1 MTAVALQ
8 AEDLHTFYGKS
19 HILHGVGLEVRE
31 GEIVT
36 LLGRNGAG
44 KSTTLRSLMG
54 LTHAR
59 EGAVRIFGH
68 ATTDWAPYRIA
79 ALGAGEVLVLLGRN
93 GAGKSTTLKAV
104 MGLLALQAG
113 EVRLDGRPIAGL
125 ESFEIARLG
134 LGYVPEERRIFP
146 TITVKENLL
155 MGMKRGGP
163 SGGGRWSLE
172 RVYEFF
178 PRLRERERQRA
189 GTLSGGEQQMLTMGR
204 TLMGNPD
211 VLLVDEPTEGL
222 APMVVEQVE
231 RILGEIHRS
240 GTPVLLVEQSMET
253 ALALA
258 QRVYV
263 MSKGRIVFSGTMK
276 DLQASPEV
284 RRQYL
289 EV

>member
-1 MTAVALQ
+1 MLLAV
-8 AEDLHTFYGKS
+8 EGLHAHYGKS
-19 HILHGVGLEVRE
+19 HVLHGVSLGVDA
-31 GEIVT
+31 GEIAC
-36 LLGRNGAG
+36 LLGRNG
-44 KSTTLRSLMG
+44 
-54 LTHAR
+54 
-59 EGAVRIFGH
+59 V
-68 ATTDWAPYRIA
+68 
-79 ALGAGEVLVLLGRN
+79 
-93 GAGKSTTLKAV
+93 GKSTTLKSI
-104 MGLLALQAG
+104 MGLVAPSAG
-113 EVRLDGRPIAGL
+113 SVTFKGRPIAGL
-125 ESFEIARLG
+125 PPYRVARLG

-155 MGMKRGGP
+155 MGIKPGAPPRDGG
-163 SGGGRWSLE
+163 WTLE

-178 PRLRERERQRA
+178 PRLRERGRQRA
-189 GTLSGGEQQMLTMGR
+189 GTLSGGEQQMLTIGR
-204 TLMGNPD
+204 TLMGNPQ

-263 MSKGRIVFSGTMK
+263 MSKGQIVFSGTMA
-276 DLQASPEV
+276 DLQANAEV
-284 RRQYL
+284 RKQYL

>member
-1 MTAVALQ
+1 VLLAV
-8 AEDLHTFYGKS
+8 EGLHAHYGKS
-19 HILHGVGLEVRE
+19 HVLHGVSLGLEA
-31 GEIVT
+31 GEIAC
-36 LLGRNGAG
+36 LLGRNG
-44 KSTTLRSLMG
+44 
-54 LTHAR
+54 
-59 EGAVRIFGH
+59 V
-68 ATTDWAPYRIA
+68 
-79 ALGAGEVLVLLGRN
+79 
-93 GAGKSTTLKAV
+93 GKSTTLKSI
-104 MGLLALQAG
+104 MGLVAPSRG
-113 EVRLDGRPIAGL
+113 TVTFKGTSIAGL
-125 ESFEIARLG
+125 PPYRVARLG

-155 MGMKRGGP
+155 VGMKPGASPRDGG
-163 SGGGRWSLE
+163 WTLE

-204 TLMGNPD
+204 TLMGNPQ

-222 APMVVEQVE
+222 APQVVEQVE

-263 MSKGRIVFSGTMK
+263 MSKGQIVFSGTMK
-276 DLQASPEV
+276 DLQANAEV
-284 RRQYL
+284 RKQYL

>member
-1 MTAVALQ
+1 MLLAV
-8 AEDLHTFYGKS
+8 EGLHAHYGKS
-19 HILHGVGLEVRE
+19 HVLHGVSLGVDA
-31 GEIVT
+31 GEIAC
-36 LLGRNGAG
+36 LLGRNG
-44 KSTTLRSLMG
+44 
-54 LTHAR
+54 
-59 EGAVRIFGH
+59 V
-68 ATTDWAPYRIA
+68 
-79 ALGAGEVLVLLGRN
+79 
-93 GAGKSTTLKAV
+93 GKSTTLKSI
-104 MGLLALQAG
+104 MGLVAPSAG
-113 EVRLDGRPIAGL
+113 SVTFKGRPIAGL
-125 ESFEIARLG
+125 PPYRVARLG

-155 MGMKRGGP
+155 MGIKPGAPPRDGG
-163 SGGGRWSLE
+163 WTLE

-189 GTLSGGEQQMLTMGR
+189 GTLSGGEQQMLTIGR
-204 TLMGNPD
+204 TLMGNPQ

-263 MSKGRIVFSGTMK
+263 MSKGQIVFSGTMA
-276 DLQASPEV
+276 DLQANADV
-284 RRQYL
+284 RKQYL